1 MQPKYNYHTIR
12 DALKLN
18 RAMILPVDINE
29 PIKVFLKEINSVLGL
44 AWVKKV
50 EKYVQCSRIEISPK
64 PFRGVTL
71 EINADYGMCEGY
83 DLCIIDEND
92 HEIVREYTHI
102 KNKNLDKRK
111 PK

>member
-12 DALKLN
+12 DALKAN
-18 RAMILPVDINE
+18 HAMQLPVDINE
-29 PIKVFLKEINSVLGL
+29 PIKVFLTEINSDIGL
-44 AWVKKV
+44 LWLEKV
-50 EKYVQCSRIEISPK
+50 QKYVQCSRIEISPK

-83 DLCIIDEND
+83 DLFKIDEND

-111 PK
+111 LK